1 MVQLCYRSVV
11 FIAALLTTFLSYA
24 QTDGTLNSFQQP
36 GMTRAQKLVASTGE
50 DLMSGNNADEAQTVI
65 SGYGEAS
72 CHYDTKYKN
81 GTASLDRGVLF
92 VGHQFNSRIAFF
104 SELEVE
110 DAKIE
115 GGKMDGTIGF
125 EQLYLKFSL
134 NPRNYFVAGLFLPR
148 IGIINENHLPVNYN
162 GTERPL
168 VEQLIIP
175 ATWRELGI
183 GYYGQMSTAPVTYS
197 LAVINGVNAGN
208 FTHGNGIGGGRGEG
222 QKVSMNNLA
231 VTASLQA
238 YTGNFKFQVSGY
250 AGGTLPFPA
259 YQADSMKAP
268 KGFFAAPLYLGE
280 FNAQYNAQGFYAKVL
295 GAYIALPMADEIN
308 SLFANNTPSSM
319 YGAYAELGY
328 NLLALT
334 RNRNAED
341 RQLIAFVRYENLNVN
356 NTIPE
361 NGIIDGTLDQSH
373 IIIGLNYLPLPNVV
387 IKADTRITHTGSQ
400 NKALFLNPPP
410 VMIPYQQDNIFIN
423 IGLGYSF

>member
-1 MVQLCYRSVV
+1 MVQLRNRLVLSL
-11 FIAALLTTFLSYA
+11 AALLATFICHA
-24 QTDGTLNSFQQP
+24 QADTAINPFRP
-36 GMTRAQKLVASTGE
+36 AGMTNAQKLIASTGE

-65 SGYGEAS
+65 SGYGELS
-72 CHYDTKYKN
+72 YHYDTKYKN

-92 VGHQFNSRIAFF
+92 VGHQFNNRIAFF

-115 GGKMDGTIGF
+115 GGKLNGTIGF

-148 IGIINENHLPVNYN
+148 IGIINENHLPVNYS
-162 GTERPL
+162 GSERPM

-183 GYYGQMSTAPVTYS
+183 GYYGQMSTMPVTYS
-197 LAVINGVNAGN
+197 LAVINGVNAGG

-222 QKVSMNNLA
+222 QQVSVNNLA
-231 VTASLQA
+231 LTASLQA
-238 YTGNFKFQVSGY
+238 YIGNFKFQVSGY
-250 AGGTLPFPA
+250 VGGTMPFAA
-259 YQADSMKAP
+259 YQADSLKAP
-268 KGFFAAPLYLGE
+268 KGLFAAPLYLGE
-280 FNAQYNAQGFYAKVL
+280 FNAQYNADGFYAKVL
-295 GAYIALPMADEIN
+295 AAYVALPMADEIN

-319 YGAYAELGY
+319 YGVYAEAGY
-328 NLLALT
+328 DLLALT
-334 RNRNAED
+334 NNVKAAD
-341 RQLIAFVRYENLNVN
+341 RQLIAFARYENLNVN
-356 NTIPE
+356 NTIPA
-361 NGIIDGTLDQSH
+361 NGITDGTLDQSH
-373 IIIGLNYLPLPNVV
+373 IIAGLNYLPLPNVV
-387 IKADTRITHTGSQ
+387 IKADARFTHTGPQ